1 MERVLGEETR
11 IIKMNP
17 KISSGLLNSVP
28 LNNMAYENHD
38 DVVAIDA
45 GTGFVKCVSAH
56 MRASFPSIYGTRKMT
71 RWEDPREGTVEAVG
85 YEAVKM
91 STYPDTVLVRAV
103 LEGRIV
109 EEKAFVALIR
119 EAVRK
124 LGCERDLGLLLVVM
138 GLPYGAAQQKQYLE
152 KLVERSLKPR
162 RVLVIPQSIGTLL
175 SEDARTGMVLS
186 IGQGTTELVLFED
199 LKPISGTS
207 IPQACDYLYEDLA
220 YLEHEK
226 NTADKKRV
234 DALTT
239 ILANKL
245 AVFKTKLN
253 KEYDIYVSGGGA
265 LVEGLCESLQSKVQE
280 SLRIAKDLAY
290 SNATGLYKL
299 GRMISSTEGQQGT
312 HHQR

>member
-1 MERVLGEETR
+1 
-11 IIKMNP
+11 
-17 KISSGLLNSVP
+17 
-28 LNNMAYENHD
+28 MAYEND
-38 DVVAIDA
+38 DDIVAIDT

-56 MRASFPSIYGTRKMT
+56 MRVCFPSVFGTRRMT
-71 RWEDPREGTVEAVG
+71 RWEDQKEGTVEAVG

-91 STYPDTVLVRAV
+91 SVYPDTVLVRAV
-103 LEGRIV
+103 LEGRIA

-124 LGCERDLGLLLVVM
+124 LGCERDLGSLLVVM

-162 RVLVIPQSIGTLL
+162 QVLVIPQSIGTLL
-175 SEDARTGMVLS
+175 SEDARTGIVLS

-226 NTADKKRV
+226 NTVDKKRV

-245 AVFKTKLN
+245 AVFQTNLN
-253 KEYDIYVSGGGA
+253 KKYDVYVSGGGA
-265 LVEGLCESLQSKVQE
+265 LVAGLCESLQAKVQD
-280 SLRIAKDLAY
+280 SLRMVKDPLY
-290 SNATGLYKL
+290 SNAAGLYKL
-299 GRMISSTEGQQGT
+299 GKIVSLSESSTEDQQGI
-312 HHQR
+312 HHPR

>member
-1 MERVLGEETR
+1 
-11 IIKMNP
+11 
-17 KISSGLLNSVP
+17 
-28 LNNMAYENHD
+28 MAYENHD
-38 DVVAIDA
+38 DIISIDA
-45 GTGFVKCVSAH
+45 GTGFVKCVSSH
-56 MRASFPSIYGTRKMT
+56 MRVCFPSVFGTRRMT
-71 RWEDPREGTVEAVG
+71 RWEDPKEGTVEAVG

-91 STYPDTVLVRAV
+91 SVYPDTVLVRAV
-103 LEGRIV
+103 LEGKIA
-109 EEKAFVALIR
+109 EEKAFVAIIR

-124 LGCERDLGLLLVVM
+124 LGCERDLGSLLVVM

-226 NTADKKRV
+226 NTVDKKRV

-245 AVFKTKLN
+245 AVFQTNLN

-265 LVEGLCESLQSKVQE
+265 LVEGLCESLQAKIPDI
-280 SLRIAKDLAY
+280 LRMVKDPLY
-290 SNATGLYKL
+290 SNATGLYNL
-299 GRMISSTEGQQGT
+299 GRMISNTEGQQGI
-312 HHQR
+312 HQPR

>member
-1 MERVLGEETR
+1 MMV
-11 IIKMNP
+11 
-17 KISSGLLNSVP
+17 
-28 LNNMAYENHD
+28 YENHD
-38 DVVAIDA
+38 DIVAMDA

-56 MRASFPSIYGTRKMT
+56 MRVCFPSVFGTRRMT
-71 RWEDPREGTVEAVG
+71 RWEDPKEGTVEAVG
-85 YEAVKM
+85 YEAVQM
-91 STYPDTVLVRAV
+91 SAYPDTVLVRAV
-103 LEGRIV
+103 LEGRIA

-124 LGCERDLGLLLVVM
+124 LGCERDLESLLVVM

-162 RVLVIPQSIGTLL
+162 QVLVIPQSIGTLL
-175 SEDARTGMVLS
+175 SEDTRTGIVLS

-226 NTADKKRV
+226 NSADKKRV

-245 AVFKTKLN
+245 AVFQTNLT
-253 KEYDIYVSGGGA
+253 KEYDIYMSGGGA
-265 LVEGLCESLQSKVQE
+265 LVEGLCESLQGKVQD
-280 SLRIAKDLAY
+280 SLRIVKDPVY

-299 GRMISSTEGQQGT
+299 GKMVSLSKSSTVCQQGI
-312 HHQR
+312 HHPR